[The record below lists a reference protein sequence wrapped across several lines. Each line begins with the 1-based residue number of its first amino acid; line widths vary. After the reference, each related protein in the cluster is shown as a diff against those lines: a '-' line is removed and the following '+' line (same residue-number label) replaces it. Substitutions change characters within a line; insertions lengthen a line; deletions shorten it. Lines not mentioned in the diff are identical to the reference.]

1 MAAQGHPHVI
11 HLDRDGIATEQAFVQ
26 QFDVRALDEAQF
38 KQAAFQFNRLALVVT
53 MGAHLGDHALIAAAG
68 LAQLYGIGQI

>member
-1 MAAQGHPHVI
+1 
-11 HLDRDGIATEQAFVQ
+11 
-26 QFDVRALDEAQF
+26 
-38 KQAAFQFNRLALVVT
+38 VVT